1 MAFVFH
7 SLVDDANEWRTELKA
22 LIPDLDYRV
31 WPDVGNPTEI
41 DIALIWKA
49 PPGMLAQL
57 PNVELLLSLG
67 AGVDHFLTDPDLPEN
82 VPITRLIDD
91 FCATA
96 MMEYVLLQV
105 LRFHRNDPIYQNQQS
120 NKEWIFHA
128 PKIAADRTVGIMGLG
143 ALGSESAKTLKAVGF
158 NVRSWTKHKRNIDGV
173 ESFSGI
179 NELPAFL
186 SKTDILICLLA
197 LTEETS
203 GVLNKHNL
211 SRLPKGAYVINV
223 ARGDHLVEHDLLSL
237 LDSGWLAGA
246 ALDCFTE
253 EPLPDSNPIWSHPKI
268 FLTPHAS
275 TGTNAPSAARHVAE
289 NIRRFYAKEPLLNE
303 LNRDTG
309 Y

>member
-120 NKEWIFHA
+120 NKEWI
-128 PKIAADRTVGIMGLG
+128 K
-143 ALGSESAKTLKAVGF
+143 
-158 NVRSWTKHKRNIDGV
+158 
-173 ESFSGI
+173 
-179 NELPAFL
+179 
-186 SKTDILICLLA
+186 
-197 LTEETS
+197 
-203 GVLNKHNL
+203 
-211 SRLPKGAYVINV
+211 
-223 ARGDHLVEHDLLSL
+223 
-237 LDSGWLAGA
+237 
-246 ALDCFTE
+246 
-253 EPLPDSNPIWSHPKI
+253 SN
-268 FLTPHAS
+268 
-275 TGTNAPSAARHVAE
+275 
-289 NIRRFYAKEPLLNE
+289 
-303 LNRDTG
+303 
-309 Y
+309 